1 METVILIMTAFC
13 ASLLTFYSGFGLGTL
28 LMPVVAIFFPLPV
41 AVAMTAVVH
50 FLNNIFKVFLIGARA
65 DRKVV
70 LGFGVPALLA
80 ALVGASLLVAL
91 AELPVILSYELADRE
106 VEVTFIKIVL
116 GGLILLFAM
125 LELSPRFARL
135 SVDSR
140 YLPLGGLLS
149 GFFGGLS
156 GHQGALRSMFLIKSG
171 LDKESY
177 VATAIVIAVL
187 VDISRLVI
195 YGNTLFDQVRTL
207 DWQLI
212 GLTCAAAFAG
222 AWLGKKLLKKVT
234 IDAIRFLVACLLLV
248 VGTGLISGLL

>member
-1 METVILIMTAFC
+1 METAILIITAFC

-41 AVAMTAVVH
+41 AVAITAVVH
-50 FLNNIFKVFLIGARA
+50 FLNNIFKVFLVGARA

-91 AELPVILSYELADRE
+91 AELPVILSYELAGRE
-106 VEVTFIKIVL
+106 VEVTLIKIVM
-116 GGLILLFAM
+116 GCLILLFAI
-125 LELSPRFARL
+125 LELSPRFASL
-135 SVDSR
+135 SVDTR

-195 YGNTLFDQVRTL
+195 YGNTLFDQMTAL
-207 DWQLI
+207 NWQLI
-212 GLTCAAAFAG
+212 ALTCAAAFAG
-222 AWLGKKLLKKVT
+222 AWLGKRLLKKVT
-234 IDAIRFLVACLLLV
+234 IEAIRLLVACLLVV